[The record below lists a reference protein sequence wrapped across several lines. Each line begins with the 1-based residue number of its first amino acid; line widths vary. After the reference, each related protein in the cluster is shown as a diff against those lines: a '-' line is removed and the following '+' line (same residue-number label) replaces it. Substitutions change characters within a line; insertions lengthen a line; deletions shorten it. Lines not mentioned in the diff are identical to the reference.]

1 MPVGLE
7 PIMTI
12 STCHENTKTLKGQ
25 HGGFRSFV
33 LFSLIPAAGVL
44 ASAQTTP
51 LATPGFHHL
60 HLLSTNPAAAIAFY
74 TKTFPSTSKVTWG
87 GMPALKSPNN
97 VLLLF
102 TKVDQP
108 AATLPQTAM
117 WHFGWHVLNERT
129 ALARMRDD
137 GVTLLPLYTDD
148 EGGTVA
154 ISSDTFPGTGG
165 VLGLTKSQLAEARKN
180 NVKPTGVAGFAY
192 IRGPDDSLIE
202 VQGDMPGERF
212 NHVHMYQ
219 EDPFCAQLW
228 YQKHFGAPASPPR
241 PGAPP
246 EPPRT
251 DSSCKVARGPDR
263 TWPALE
269 IEGTYRTPS
278 AGVTF
283 GDVAMNWYMRQGDK
297 PLVSSRGHLMDHVGL
312 SVGNLDAWITKLRG
326 EGVKIADAPHPLG
339 DTRAV
344 MFEGPSREGIEL
356 VEVK

>member
-1 MPVGLE
+1 MFAVATFALLSAGSPPHAWASLGA
-7 PIMTI
+7 
-12 STCHENTKTLKGQ
+12 GQ
-25 HGGFRSFV
+25 TAF
-33 LFSLIPAAGVL
+33 L
-44 ASAQTTP
+44 T
-51 LATPGFHHL
+51 TPGFHHL
-60 HLLSTNPAAAIAFY
+60 HLLSTNPDAAIAFY
-74 TKTFPSTSKVTWG
+74 TKTFPVTSKTTWG

-102 TKVDQP
+102 TRVDQP

-129 ALARMRDD
+129 ALAKMRAD

-165 VLGLTKSQLAEARKN
+165 VLGLTKTQLAEAKKN
-180 NVKPTGVAGFAY
+180 NAKPAGVAGFAY
-192 IRGPDDSLIE
+192 IRGPDDALIE
-202 VQGDMPGERF
+202 VQGDMPAERF

-251 DSSCKVARGPDR
+251 ESNCKVARGADR

-269 IEGTYRTPS
+269 IDGTYRTPS
-278 AGVTF
+278 SGVTF
-283 GDVAMNWYMRQGDK
+283 GDVAMNWYMRQGDR

-312 SVGNLDAWITKLRG
+312 SVTNLDTWITKLRG
-326 EGVKIADAPHPLG
+326 EGGKIAQGPYPLG
-339 DTRAV
+339 DSRAL
-344 MFEGPSREGIEL
+344 MIEGPSREAIEL
-356 VEVK
+356 VETK